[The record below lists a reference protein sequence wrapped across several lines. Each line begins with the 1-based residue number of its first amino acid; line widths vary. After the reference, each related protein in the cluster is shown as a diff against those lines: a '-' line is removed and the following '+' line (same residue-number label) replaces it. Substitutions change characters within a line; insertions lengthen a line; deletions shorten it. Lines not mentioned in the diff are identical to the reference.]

1 MYIISNINQE
11 EVIMIKLGTYPFVAT
26 FKEPQQLQDYADKLC
41 SDEKRIFMLGVMMT
55 TNLVSYMQREED
67 KDEQYK
73 V

>member
-1 MYIISNINQE
+1 
-11 EVIMIKLGTYPFVAT
+11 
-26 FKEPQQLQDYADKLC
+26 LC
-41 SDEKRIFMLGVMMT
+41 SEEKRIFMLGVMMT

>member
-1 MYIISNINQE
+1 
-11 EVIMIKLGTYPFVAT
+11 MIKLGTYPFVTT